1 MTATPESWTVARL
14 LEWTTGRFKE
24 RGIDSPRLEAE
35 ILLACALG
43 IRRIDLYV
51 RHDQIVDDAGRA
63 RFRDMVRRRQEGC
76 PTAHIVGKKE
86 FYSLDF
92 AVSPATLIPRPD
104 TELLVDEALRQAKP
118 LTDPLIADI
127 GTGTGCVAVALA
139 HRLPKAR
146 IVAVDISPEA
156 LETARGNATRL
167 GVADRVDFRLG
178 DLLAPLA
185 GLRPDLIVSN
195 PPYIPTNDIAGLD
208 PGVRDH
214 EPTLALD
221 GGPDGLRVIERLAE
235 QALSLLAPGGRLLV
249 EIGAGQEEGARGV
262 LTRAGFTVES
272 VRKDGGGHPR
282 VVRAG
287 RPSAPAQ

>member
-118 LTDPLIADI
+118 LTEPLIADI

-146 IVAVDISPEA
+146 IVAVDISAEA

-195 PPYIPTNDIAGLD
+195 PPYIPTKDIAGLD

-235 QALSLLAPGGRLLV
+235 QALSLLAPGGKLLV
-249 EIGAGQEEGARGV
+249 EIGAGQEEGARRV

>member
-146 IVAVDISPEA
+146 IVAVDISAEA

-214 EPTLALD
+214 EPALALD

>member
-1 MTATPESWTVARL
+1 
-14 LEWTTGRFKE
+14 
-24 RGIDSPRLEAE
+24 
-35 ILLACALG
+35 
-43 IRRIDLYV
+43 
-51 RHDQIVDDAGRA
+51 
-63 RFRDMVRRRQEGC
+63 
-76 PTAHIVGKKE
+76 
-86 FYSLDF
+86 
-92 AVSPATLIPRPD
+92 
-104 TELLVDEALRQAKP
+104 
-118 LTDPLIADI
+118 
-127 GTGTGCVAVALA
+127 VALA

-214 EPTLALD
+214 EPALALD

>member
-118 LTDPLIADI
+118 LTEPLIADI

-214 EPTLALD
+214 EPALALD

-262 LTRAGFTVES
+262 LTSAGFTVES

>member
-118 LTDPLIADI
+118 LMEPLIADI

-214 EPTLALD
+214 EPALALD

-249 EIGAGQEEGARGV
+249 EIGAGQEEGARRV

>member
-104 TELLVDEALRQAKP
+104 TELLVDEALRLAKP
-118 LTDPLIADI
+118 LMEPLIADI

-214 EPTLALD
+214 EPALALD